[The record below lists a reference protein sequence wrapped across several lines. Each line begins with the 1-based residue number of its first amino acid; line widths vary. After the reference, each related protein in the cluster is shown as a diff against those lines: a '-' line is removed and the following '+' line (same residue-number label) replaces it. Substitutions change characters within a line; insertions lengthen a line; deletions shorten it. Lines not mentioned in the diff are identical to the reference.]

1 MNHPSD
7 FNLSQWL
14 VSIELGHLVPIFE
27 QNQITY
33 EILQELTNEDLKEC
47 GVEALGQRKKLLLE
61 IRNLLSNDPVP
72 VSEPESPGNALTVSD
87 KPADSASSSLI
98 AAGVQPETGPPS
110 ASTSRLKAS
119 APLTASHTRLR
130 IAATPGHPAA
140 LDEFIG
146 LAHRQDAYLR
156 QRQRR
161 SVFVSVIIA
170 FLSLILV
177 MLLLALFV
185 LPALLV
191 ETPAFVTYET
201 STTDSEEL
209 DVKKV
214 RTNIEIKPSS
224 PTVSIAKVIAADT
237 SSPVAV
243 PVPDFAVSTPSVNFG
258 DSEDFGGDWGESGF
272 DAGSGRGISFFGLKK
287 QPKSIVLVFDISG
300 SMVVPP
306 KSPKT
311 YEALEEEIVNT
322 ISSLTSD
329 VPFGLV
335 AFSRDADAY
344 RSRLVNS
351 TMTERSSAM
360 KWLKGMDPS
369 GGVAGGRRSY
379 DTNFRGGRHSGTRAD
394 LALVKAMKLD
404 PDTIIFVSD
413 GEPTDQKGKS
423 SKGLNAAILRQ
434 VAAMQKGRQQ
444 RVQINVV
451 AYMAGGGKDF
461 MRQLASQNG
470 GEFREIRNGA
480 TK

>member
-14 VSIELGHLVPIFE
+14 EGIELGHLVPIFE
-27 QNQITY
+27 RNQITC
-33 EILQELTNEDLKEC
+33 EILQGLTNEDLKEC

-61 IRNLLSNDPVP
+61 IRNLFENHPGTP
-72 VSEPESPGNALTVSD
+72 SEPESIPSVLADSAALV
-87 KPADSASSSLI
+87 DSASSAVISE
-98 AAGVQPETGPPS
+98 GVQPTSGQPS
-110 ASTSRLKAS
+110 AT
-119 APLTASHTRLR
+119 TAGIVAAGLLAGSGTRLQ
-130 IAATPGHPAA
+130 IGTTPGHPSTI
-140 LDEFIG
+140 DEFLG
-146 LAHRQDAYLR
+146 LANRQNAYLK
-156 QRQRR
+156 QHQRR

-170 FLSLILV
+170 ILSLILI
-177 MLLLALFV
+177 MLLLGLFV

-191 ETPAFVTYET
+191 ETPAFVTYQT
-201 STTDSEEL
+201 NTTNSEEL

-214 RTNIEIKPSS
+214 HTNTEIKPSS
-224 PTVSIAKVIAADT
+224 PSISIARVIAANT
-237 SSPVAV
+237 SSAVAV

-258 DSEDFGGDWGESGF
+258 DTEDFGEDWGETAIG
-272 DAGSGRGISFFGLKK
+272 AGSGGGISFFGLKK

-351 TMTERSSAM
+351 TMTERSSAT
-360 KWLKGMDPS
+360 KWLQGMDPS

-394 LALVKAMKLD
+394 LALVKAMKLN

-413 GEPTDQKGKS
+413 GEPTDQKGRS

-434 VAAMQKGRQQ
+434 VATMQKGRQQ

-480 TK
+480 AK